1 MNIYFLSFWGQS
13 FTVNIF
19 LQMNQLLCFYSHLLF
34 EAHLNMFFSAKNSW
48 CSCVMNSWNK
58 SKISVFDVIY
68 RGH

>member
-34 EAHLNMFFSAKNSW
+34 EAHLNMFFSAKEFM
-48 CSCVMNSWNK
+48 VQLRDELMEQK
-58 SKISVFDVIY
+58 
-68 RGH
+68 